1 MGGETLTPP
10 GYKCHLLPDTLV
22 TNESSSGGRRDD
34 FSFLFLVH
42 VTRWPKP
49 SNGNYTTFS
58 GPACQSVAEWA
69 DPQHRAKLMLLEYW
83 KKAK

>member
-22 TNESSSGGRRDD
+22 TNEPSSGGRRDD

-49 SNGNYTTFS
+49 SNSSYYTTFS
-58 GPACQSVAEWA
+58 GPACQIVSEWA
-69 DPQHRAKLMLLEYW
+69 DPKHPANPVLLEH
-83 KKAK
+83 